1 MFLTPFHKK
10 KESDK
15 KKRIWQKPQKEER
28 IYYASQLKEK
38 QPILVGGIAKG
49 AWGHSRETESR
60 LKAVMGSQPTHPLTP
75 ATHFYQPGSIP

>member
-49 AWGHSRETESR
+49 
-60 LKAVMGSQPTHPLTP
+60 KATVGKQRVDWK
-75 ATHFYQPGSIP
+75 Q